1 MTTNNHPQHNFVQT
15 LGGRDHEVWS
25 NEHLPG
31 IDSAGP
37 YPAVNHVDAL
47 PPTRYTSTIGNED
60 PPRVNIGFGQRQ
72 LDANHPTPGGITQ
85 YIPTDLGPPP
95 LEQYAPAIPEVPNN
109 YPTSNIPLPHNVAGP
124 SQGDLGL
131 VHSGMS
137 VTENLKKNLASHY
150 LHNPGSRVSDLRTR
164 RSRSGAVKVLILLEI
179 DDDM

>member
-1 MTTNNHPQHNFVQT
+1 

-60 PPRVNIGFGQRQ
+60 PPRVNIVGVHFISRHAPLLTVAVPKGFGQRQ

-95 LEQYAPAIPEVPNN
+95 LEQYAPAIPVRLV
-109 YPTSNIPLPHNVAGP
+109 YPAPF
-124 SQGDLGL
+124 L
-131 VHSGMS
+131 VHMQSF
-137 VTENLKKNLASHY
+137 L
-150 LHNPGSRVSDLRTR
+150 LR
-164 RSRSGAVKVLILLEI
+164 L
-179 DDDM
+179 